1 MMSLWQSLAMEERT
15 VNLSFSLRQVKAE
28 EVCVQLTNE
37 YEERLTAV
45 SACAHKHVDSL

>member
-1 MMSLWQSLAMEERT
+1 MSLWQSLEERT
-15 VNLSFSLRQVKAE
+15 VNLFLPLQQIKAE